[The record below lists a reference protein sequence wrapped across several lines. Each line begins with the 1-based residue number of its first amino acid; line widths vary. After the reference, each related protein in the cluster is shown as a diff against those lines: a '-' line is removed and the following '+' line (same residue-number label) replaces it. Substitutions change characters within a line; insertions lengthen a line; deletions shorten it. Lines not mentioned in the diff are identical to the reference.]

1 MTKCNE
7 LATGVRGY
15 IPSMKVYEVVNA
27 EYFFQ
32 RPSTSHTYVNPRA
45 CGERT
50 TTNVEVATR
59 TAYLALR
66 PGVPTQARDHASAVH
81 LCTFRERGGATRPQ
95 RDPPR
100 HDCQGRVGWDQY
112 MKTRVKEARDWET
125 IHTRSYTQA
134 Q

>member
-1 MTKCNE
+1 MNWQQECG
-7 LATGVRGY
+7 AY

-59 TAYLALR
+59 KLPTWLY
-66 PGVPTQARDHASAVH
+66 VPVCPRRLVIMHLLYTFARSEKEVEQLVLSETH
-81 LCTFRERGGATRPQ
+81 LGMTVRGG
-95 RDPPR
+95 
-100 HDCQGRVGWDQY
+100 WDGIN
-112 MKTRVKEARDWET
+112 T
-125 IHTRSYTQA
+125 
-134 Q
+134 